1 MTGIQDPD
9 QALEDTARILN
20 EQDYNPNWFFMFSG
34 GKDSNATV
42 QSAWVLVKEKR
53 VPAPQ
58 SVTILFADTQM
69 EFHQFLEEVDDKANI
84 LKNAWESLGV
94 AARYVSVVPVIQSDF
109 WVRLL
114 GYGYAPPTKA
124 MRWCTDQL
132 KIQPARK
139 MRNALNLNEA
149 LLMVGA
155 RYGESARRD
164 EYLSCT
170 MGGECGPDAMARV
183 KSKFPTVLPIV
194 NWRTCAVWDFLQLV
208 APSYGI
214 DNSRLRAIYGPDGDL
229 RYGCWSCPLVFNDR
243 TAKHWAKTDPLT
255 AELLTWT
262 NANLRPGGAAW
273 ESVNRELFEG
283 QEARLSLDYCRRL
296 FAELIDMQNRH
307 GRVLLKEW
315 QITGIQAMWEWREQA
330 PDAMRGVI
338 AQSPLFDMQPQPTTV
353 HISQI
358 PVRSARLLSVAPLQ
372 EDAYHQAIQ
381 SHAQVLVKLSPAVTW
396 NYLTQHG
403 YGADS
408 ATTWTSGQGE
418 IVRVYR
424 NEITRFTV

>member
-1 MTGIQDPD
+1 MQGIQDPFA
-9 QALEDTARILN
+9 ALQDTARIIN
-20 EQDYNPNWFFMFSG
+20 EEPYNPDWFFMFSG

-42 QSAWVLVKEKR
+42 QSAWVCVKEGS
-53 VPAPQ
+53 VQAPATA
-58 SVTILFADTQM
+58 TILFADTQM
-69 EFHQFLEEVDDKANI
+69 EFHQFLEEVDDKAQT
-84 LKNAWESLGV
+84 LVAAWESLGV
-94 AARYVSVVPVIQSDF
+94 KARYVKVAPVLQSDF

-139 MRNALNLNEA
+139 MRNALNLNDA

-155 RYGESARRD
+155 RYGESARRA

-183 KSKFPTVLPIV
+183 KSKFPTMLPVV
-194 NWRTCAVWDFLQLV
+194 NWRTCAVWDFLQLI
-208 APSYGI
+208 APSYGL

-243 TAKHWAKTDPLT
+243 TAKYWAKTDPLT

-273 ESVNRELFEG
+273 ASVNRELFEG

-296 FAELIDMQNRH
+296 FGELTDMQNRH
-307 GRVLLKEW
+307 GRTLLKEW
-315 QITGIQAMWEWREQA
+315 QIDGIKTLWIWREQA
-330 PDAMRGVI
+330 PEAMRGVI
-338 AQSPLFDMQPQPTTV
+338 AQETLLDMTPKPTRV
-353 HISQI
+353 HISQF
-358 PVRSARLLSVAPLQ
+358 PLRTARALYEAPLW
-372 EDAYHQAIQ
+372 EDSYHSVIQ
-381 SHAQVLVKLSPAVTW
+381 HHAATLIKLSPGVSWSYRSQVGNGQDA
-396 NYLTQHG
+396 
-403 YGADS
+403 
-408 ATTWTSGQGE
+408 ATIWIDAQEQIIRVSGDE
-418 IVRVYR
+418 IERL
-424 NEITRFTV
+424 N